1 MEIKLIR
8 ESFGDTFTEGKL
20 LIDNVFECYT
30 VEDTDRRMEDDLTV
44 KVNGKTAIPRGRYE
58 LVLSM
63 SNRFK
68 KILPEILNVP
78 GFAGIRIHSGN
89 SSVDTEGCIILG
101 SINDKLDDDWIGGS
115 KIALTQFMAKLET
128 AKENNEKV
136 YIEIS

>member
-30 VEDTDRRMEDDLTV
+30 VEDTDRKMEEDLTR
-44 KVNGKTAIPRGRYE
+44 KVNGKTAIPKGEYE
-58 LVLSM
+58 VVLSM
-63 SNRFK
+63 SNRFQ
-68 KILPEILNVP
+68 KILPEVLNVP
-78 GFAGIRIHSGN
+78 GFTGIRIHSGN

-101 SINDKLDDDWIGGS
+101 SINDKVDDDWIGGS

-128 AKENNEKV
+128 AIDNGEKV
-136 YIEIS
+136 SLQIS

>member
-30 VEDTDRRMEDDLTV
+30 VEDTDRKMEEDLTR
-44 KVNGKTAIPRGRYE
+44 KVNGKTAIPKGEYE
-58 LVLSM
+58 VVLSM
-63 SNRFK
+63 SNRFQ
-68 KILPEILNVP
+68 KILPEVLNVP
-78 GFAGIRIHSGN
+78 GFTGIRIHSGN

-115 KIALTQFMAKLET
+115 KIALTKFMAKLEI